1 MAGSYNH
8 CIDDEGNLLSN
19 EQMMLD
25 GAMIENLGDA
35 YEAIEEM
42 YGMIWWLAHMG
53 PNAPAMDPADLVE
66 LARQHY
72 AEGVGLARQTPGKEK
87 YRP

>member
-8 CIDDEGNLLSN
+8 CVDSKGNLLSN
-19 EQMMLD
+19 ERMMLS

-42 YGMIWWLAHMG
+42 YGMIWYLAG
-53 PNAPAMDPADLVE
+53 QEGSQAKAAVE
-66 LARQHY
+66 AARQNY
-72 AEGVGLARQTPGKEK
+72 KEGLEIAKEVNSTE
-87 YRP
+87 